1 MHSSD
6 IPIDFNSFANSVRNN
21 EVNYNPFIQHIL
33 EAWNQKDHE
42 NLFFT
47 TYEDMKKD
55 LRNVATDL
63 VKFLGKEGTVIFYEN
78 NIHE

>member
-6 IPIDFNSFANSVRNN
+6 TPIDFKTFANSVRNN
-21 EVNYNPFIQHIL
+21 KVNYNPFIPHIL
-33 EAWNQKDHE
+33 EAWNQKDNE

-55 LRNVATDL
+55 LRKVATDL
-63 VKFLGKEGTVIFYEN
+63 VKFLEKDGI
-78 NIHE
+78 

>member
-1 MHSSD
+1 MSPD
-6 IPIDFNSFANSVRNN
+6 TPFDFNTFANSVRNN

-33 EAWNQKDHE
+33 EAWSQKDHE

-55 LRNVATDL
+55 LRQVASDL
-63 VKFLGKEGTVIFYEN
+63 VKFLEKEGSLN
-78 NIHE
+78 